1 MTKHLRF
8 LFVMLLAMIWSGV
21 MFAQKTETIT
31 IADYVPSSGNKAI
44 TAEAPLLQNGFKI
57 YIEKKSGN
65 NPGLWNKG
73 NNLRFYDKDILHIES
88 SNGDMT
94 SVEFTVTSD
103 FSIKGMSS
111 NIWSGTPSAS
121 LSFTGSGT
129 NKITVIKITYT
140 DSSSSAKTDTK
151 VSFSEN
157 SGKTFTFT
165 EGKYTYGT
173 FTTPTATETN
183 GVAGTVAYSS
193 SNATAISVDASTGAL
208 SFPGYGEATITATF
222 TPNNTETY
230 AKSTDSYKVKN
241 ERGVVAGTIT
251 FDKANGAFDVLNPT
265 NKGYGTAKYNFVSD
279 TNESY
284 TFDCKGVMKTYAN
297 KGCLQIQK
305 TTGKVASP
313 AFPKFTNG
321 YKVNII
327 YSSKKALKLSAG
339 DANVVIGTITSSNNT
354 NGLGASVSISVPA
367 NVPFVITSG
376 GSEVTYVS
384 KIEIIPNK
392 IDETET
398 LTLNESATNTIE
410 AKSGVNVTLKRTMV
424 KGEWNTICLP
434 FSVTEDKAKA
444 AFGNDVK
451 IVELDEYATV
461 DHNVLSF
468 KASTGIVAATPYL
481 IKPSAVAD
489 EYTFE
494 NVDITDKA
502 AGYSMTKNADI
513 AFKGIY
519 NTVDITS
526 DVVDAKFGDTYY
538 AAFLGDGNKIYK
550 AGTGKTKGFRA
561 YFAIPKSAAASALRV
576 VIDGTATS
584 IKNIDSEVVESNA
597 PVYNLQGQR
606 VDGNNLTPGI
616 YVKAGKKFVV
626 K

>member
-1 MTKHLRF
+1 M
-8 LFVMLLAMIWSGV
+8 S
-21 MFAQKTETIT
+21 
-31 IADYVPSSGNKAI
+31 
-44 TAEAPLLQNGFKI
+44 QNGFKI
-57 YIEKKSGN
+57 YIEKQSTN
-65 NPGLWNKG
+65 TPGLYKKG
-73 NNLRFYDKDILHIES
+73 KNLRFYEKDILHIES

-94 SVEFTVTSD
+94 SVEFTVTSVND

-111 NIWSGTPSAS
+111 KTWSGTPSAS

-339 DANVVIGTITSSNNT
+339 DANVVIGTTTSSNNT

-538 AAFLGDGNKIYK
+538 AAFLGAGNKIYK
-550 AGTGKTKGFRA
+550 ANGSGNKTKGFRA
-561 YFAIPKSAAASALRV
+561 YFAIPKSASASALRV